1 MINVE
6 SFVNALRDVG
16 IDFFTGVPDSLLKSF
31 CAYVTDN
38 CGEKRVIAANEGG
51 AFMLERWYKYPFVS
65 AWRKNHKKDFM
76 FTMNVLLARILRKVH
91 SAIKHV
97 RLGR

>member
-1 MINVE
+1 MQNHLLHRIE
-6 SFVNALRDVG
+6 LTYRTYLLRSSKYLN
-16 IDFFTGVPDSLLKSF
+16 IDSLVDFDAFLHDKCRMLYSN
-31 CAYVTDN
+31 A
-38 CGEKRVIAANEGG
+38 G

-76 FTMNVLLARILRKVH
+76 FAMNVLLARILRKVH